1 MTIPH
6 SRQFDRYPTARSS
19 QIPYVQGMVRD
30 AIIAGYYSTLAGV
43 LSGFAFAALMFTITI
58 GFQENPH
65 SEGGLVKGRPSGS
78 TIAMLF
84 AAFISLALASLTY
97 AVVAGAQPIGTGTA
111 AAESAE
117 RVAAIGNGVA
127 APTFGISAYLLMMAI
142 HLLILDSHLTPEA
155 RSASVKAVGF
165 TLFIADSYILVGAIE
180 SAKKV
185 ESQPLFRWTLATMIP
200 ALIIVLLVT
209 LWRPGY
215 APRWV
220 RRLNQQVAARPT
232 AARVRSQLR
241 RASTSILEWRPVKR
255 AIEIAPR
262 HSIATWSAEL
272 SLLLVLSFT
281 VLSGIVIGTESA
293 WPSIVGVVAMAV
305 YSIVGVAVVRRTQLR
320 L

>member
-1 MTIPH
+1 
-6 SRQFDRYPTARSS
+6 
-19 QIPYVQGMVRD
+19 MVRD

-58 GFQENPH
+58 GFQESPH
-65 SEGGLVKGRPSGS
+65 PDGSLGKGRPSGS

-97 AVVAGAQPIGTGTA
+97 AVLAGAQPIGTGTA
-111 AAESAE
+111 AVESAE

-142 HLLILDSHLTPEA
+142 HLLVIDSRLTPEA
-155 RSASVKAVGF
+155 KSASVKAVGF

-180 SAKKV
+180 SARKV
-185 ESQPLFRWTLATMIP
+185 DSQALCRWALATMIP
-200 ALIIVLLVT
+200 ALLIVFIAT

-220 RRLNQQVAARPT
+220 SLLNRQFATHPAV
-232 AARVRSQLR
+232 ARVRSQLR
-241 RASTSILEWRPVKR
+241 RVSTPILESGPLKR
-255 AIEIAPR
+255 AIDVAPR
-262 HSIATWSAEL
+262 HSIATWTAEL

-281 VLSGIVIGTESA
+281 VISGIVIGTESA

-305 YSIVGVAVVRRTQLR
+305 YSLIGVTVARRT
-320 L
+320 